1 MTPINELHVVYGSG
15 PVGIAVVEI
24 LLAQGSQVR
33 VVTRSGARKHLP
45 MQAEIVRGDA
55 TDPADARRVCAGATH
70 VYNCTNPVDYQRWP
84 EQFPPLQRG
93 VLEGAAAN
101 GAKLIVMENL
111 YMYGPHGG
119 VPMTE
124 QLPLNGHGS
133 RSTTR
138 VRMTEELFAA
148 HRSGKVR
155 VASVRASDLFGPH
168 VTESLV
174 GERLFAPVLAGKTA
188 QLFAN
193 LDLPHSVSYIHD
205 IGQALV
211 TVGAHDAAL
220 GRVWHAPNAP
230 AVTLRDFV
238 RTLGEEANLAPKVSA
253 LPRPVT
259 RALLP
264 LLGLGIPTLRGL
276 AENLYIGYEPYIV
289 DHSAYKAAF
298 GDHATPLREA
308 IRTTVRWYQAH
319 MALKVQTAVASV
331 PSNK

>member
-1 MTPINELHVVYGSG
+1 MTLMNELHVVYGSG
-15 PVGIAVVEI
+15 PVGTAVVET
-24 LLAQGSQVR
+24 LLEQGKQVR

-45 MQAEIVRGDA
+45 AQAEIMRGDA

-70 VYNCTNPVDYQRWP
+70 VYNCTNPADYHRWP

-124 QLPLNGHGS
+124 AMPMNGHGS
-133 RSTTR
+133 RSSTR
-138 VRMTEELFAA
+138 VQMTEELFAA

-174 GERLFAPVLAGKTA
+174 GARLFEPVLAGKPA

-193 LDLPHSVSYIHD
+193 LDLPHTVSYIGD
-205 IGQALV
+205 VGRAMV
-211 TVGAHDAAL
+211 MVGAHDAAL
-220 GRVWHAPNAP
+220 GRAWHAPNAP
-230 AVTLRDFV
+230 TVMLREFV
-238 RTLGEEANLAPKVSA
+238 RLLGQEAGITPRVSA
-253 LPRPVT
+253 LASPGGARAAAAGRAVRAADARHCGEHVHRLRAVYRRP
-259 RALLP
+259 
-264 LLGLGIPTLRGL
+264 
-276 AENLYIGYEPYIV
+276 
-289 DHSAYKAAF
+289 
-298 GDHATPLREA
+298 
-308 IRTTVRWYQAH
+308 
-319 MALKVQTAVASV
+319 
-331 PSNK
+331 

>member
-1 MTPINELHVVYGSG
+1 MTPTNELHVVYGSG
-15 PVGIAVVEI
+15 PVGTAVVET
-24 LLAQGSQVR
+24 LLAQGRPVR
-33 VVTRSGARKHLP
+33 VVTRSGARKHRP
-45 MQAEIVRGDA
+45 AQAEVVRGDA

-84 EQFPPLQRG
+84 EQFPPLQHG

-101 GAKLIVMENL
+101 GAKLVVMENL

-119 VPMTE
+119 APMTE
-124 QLPLNGHGS
+124 DMPLNGHGS

-148 HRSGKVR
+148 HRSGKVH
-155 VASVRASDLFGPH
+155 VATVRASDLFGPH
-168 VTESLV
+168 VTESLF
-174 GERLFAPVLAGKTA
+174 GERLFAPVLAGKPA

-193 LDLPHSVSYIHD
+193 LDVPHSVSYIRD
-205 IGQALV
+205 VGQALV

-220 GRVWHAPNAP
+220 GRAWHAPNAP

-264 LLGLGIPTLRGL
+264 LLGLAIPTLRGL
-276 AENLYIGYEPYIV
+276 TENLYIGYE
-289 DHSAYKAAF
+289 
-298 GDHATPLREA
+298 L
-308 IRTTVRWYQAH
+308 
-319 MALKVQTAVASV
+319 
-331 PSNK
+331 

>member
-1 MTPINELHVVYGSG
+1 MNELHVVYGSG
-15 PVGIAVVEI
+15 PVGTAVVET
-24 LLAQGSQVR
+24 LLEQGKQVQ

-45 MQAEIVRGDA
+45 AQAEVVCGNA
-55 TDPADARRVCAGATH
+55 TDPADARRVCKGATH
-70 VYNCTNPVDYQRWP
+70 VYNCTNPVDYHRWP

-93 VLEGAAAN
+93 VLEGAAAH

-119 VPMTE
+119 APMTE
-124 QLPLNGHGS
+124 DMPLNGRGS

-174 GERLFAPVLAGKTA
+174 GERLFAPLLAGKSA

-193 LDLPHSVSYIHD
+193 PDLPHSVSYIRD
-205 IGQALV
+205 VGQALV
-211 TVGAHDAAL
+211 TAGAHDAAL
-220 GRVWHAPNAP
+220 GRAWHAPNAP
-230 AVTLRDFV
+230 TVTLREFV
-238 RTLGEEANLAPKVSA
+238 RILGEEASLMPKVSA
-253 LPRPVT
+253 LPRPVM

-264 LLGLGIPTLRGL
+264 LLGLAIPALRGL
-276 AENLYIGYEPYIV
+276 TENLYIGYEPYIV
-289 DHSAYKAAF
+289 DHSSYTQAF

-308 IRTTVRWYQAH
+308 IRATVQWYRAYT
-319 MALKVQTAVASV
+319 ARDPQTPVAST
-331 PSNK
+331 PFNQ